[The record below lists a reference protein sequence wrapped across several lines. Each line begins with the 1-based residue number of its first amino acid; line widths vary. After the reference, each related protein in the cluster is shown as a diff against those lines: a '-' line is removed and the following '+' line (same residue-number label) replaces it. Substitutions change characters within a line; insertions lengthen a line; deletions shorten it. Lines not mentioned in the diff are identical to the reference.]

1 MKTPLIT
8 QIIAYC
14 QNAQFIL
21 SLSPNF
27 GHAFCEFKMD
37 FFKKYQ
43 RGIVF
48 STRFG
53 AEFFDQIIELLMKR
67 EYVAAQG
74 EYDQNVNKWLK
85 IVYETN

>member
-1 MKTPLIT
+1 MKTPLIS

-14 QNAQFIL
+14 QNAQFML
-21 SLSPNF
+21 SISHNF

-37 FFKKYQ
+37 FFKRYQ

-53 AEFFDQIIELLMKR
+53 ADFFDCIIELLQNR
-67 EYVAAQG
+67 AFVPSNG
-74 EYDQNVNKWLK
+74 EYDSNINKWLE
-85 IVYETN
+85 IVYAD

>member
-1 MKTPLIT
+1 MKIPLIT

-14 QNAQFIL
+14 QNVQFIL
-21 SLSPNF
+21 SISPNF

-37 FFKKYQ
+37 FYKKYQ

-53 AEFFDQIIELLMKR
+53 ADFFDCIIELLQKR
-67 EYVAAQG
+67 AFIPSNG
-74 EYDQNVNKWLK
+74 EYDNNINKWLEM
-85 IVYETN
+85 VYAD